1 MRAAVATHPLQ
12 DGVHRRLLLNVKAQE
27 DRVPLHIRQ
36 PLHRVQV
43 RRARRVLHFDAHR
56 LGVVHAGV
64 DICLVTGASN
74 GAGLQTLVSISCL
87 TGIHTCIASN
97 ALHR

>member
-1 MRAAVATHPLQ
+1 M
-12 DGVHRRLLLNVKAQE
+12 HRRLLLNVKAQE
-27 DRVPLHIRQ
+27 YRIPLHIRQ

-74 GAGLQTLVSISCL
+74 GAGLEILVSIPLVCQ
-87 TGIHTCIASN
+87 
-97 ALHR
+97 